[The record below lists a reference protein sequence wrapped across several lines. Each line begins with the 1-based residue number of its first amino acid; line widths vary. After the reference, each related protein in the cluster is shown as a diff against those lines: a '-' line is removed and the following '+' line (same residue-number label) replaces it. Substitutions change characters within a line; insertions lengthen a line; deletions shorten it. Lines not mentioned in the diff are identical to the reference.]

1 MRTKLRRVRKLVRN
15 KINQVNAMLDE
26 REILD
31 DKINK
36 FEVSDYTFFAPYRK
50 A

>member
-36 FEVSDYTFFAPYRK
+36 FEVRVIIFFAP
-50 A
+50 

>member
-36 FEVSDYTFFAPYRK
+36 FEVSDYTFFCAL
-50 A
+50 